1 MPFLYQE
8 SPYNCVGNLTPPPTV
23 AGDFFFKK
31 TMKAEEIT
39 DKLKELFGATTVQIT
54 PPSAWQVDTPQLRLL
69 ILLSEDESWLRI
81 LIPIASAQDAQPFVE
96 QLLEANFDDTQ
107 ETRYA
112 LNQNVLWGVFQH
124 NRESLDPND
133 FSTAIARL
141 VNLRKQGLSDSFNQ
155 LAEGRIRQIIQ
166 AAKQQGQSLE
176 ATLQTLDR
184 FYREGL
190 MGDLDQNAQSREQVL
205 EAWRRRLESLW
216 QEVE

>member
-1 MPFLYQE
+1 
-8 SPYNCVGNLTPPPTV
+8 
-23 AGDFFFKK
+23 
-31 TMKAEEIT
+31 MKVEEIT
-39 DKLKELFGATTVQIT
+39 DKLRELFGATTVQIT